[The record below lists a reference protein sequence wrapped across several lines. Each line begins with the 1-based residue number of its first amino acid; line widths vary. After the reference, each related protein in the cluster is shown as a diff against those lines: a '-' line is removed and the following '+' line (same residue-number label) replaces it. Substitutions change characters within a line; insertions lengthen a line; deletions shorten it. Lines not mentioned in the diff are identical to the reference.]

1 MKVEEARSTAANFL
15 KMEPPRG
22 KSQPIKETAKDQGQ
36 NIEVPQTGTTPPQEG
51 NFVATNVENER
62 GVIRLLQDGH
72 FKGVADV
79 RLRINFYDELNS
91 IEHQNLQTVV
101 ENGVQN
107 ILETVGESIDSFLSS
122 DASPEEIS
130 KSINDLEGGFVD
142 AINRSKEDFL
152 ISNGSSKETFLT
164 GINSAFETFVLSLG
178 STLATNPAEASED
191 DLPSGDHNMGEPLPL
206 DVADLGNDRYSELAP
221 TQELQPFSQ
230 DFIDKLRSTFTGAL
244 EGLSENII
252 EIKVLPELSSSKGN
266 GFAYDKFLTIYN
278 NMVGNETSATNV
290 SGALPVDTIA

>member
-1 MKVEEARSTAANFL
+1 MKVEEAHSTAANFL

-22 KSQPIKETAKDQGQ
+22 KSQTIKETAKDQGQ
-36 NIEVPQTGTTPPQEG
+36 NIEVSQTGTTPPQES
-51 NFVATNVENER
+51 NFGATNIENER

-79 RLRINFYDELNS
+79 RLRINFYDELHS

-101 ENGVQN
+101 ENGVKN
-107 ILETVGESIDSFLSS
+107 IMESVGGSIDSFLSS
-122 DASPEEIS
+122 AASAEEIS
-130 KSINDLEGGFVD
+130 KSINDLEDGFVD
-142 AINRSKEDFL
+142 AINQSKEDFL
-152 ISNGSSKETFLT
+152 ISNGSSKDAFLT

-178 STLATNPAEASED
+178 STLAMNPAEASKD
-191 DLPSGDHNMGEPLPL
+191 DLPSADHNMGQPS
-206 DVADLGNDRYSELAP
+206 DVTDLENNSNAELAP
-221 TQELQPFSQ
+221 TQEYQPFSQ

-244 EGLSENII
+244 ADLSENII

-278 NMVGNETSATNV
+278 NMVGNGTSTTNV
-290 SGALPVDTIA
+290 SRAQPLDTIA